1 MKKNTFISTIIFNL
15 CAVLFFCIVLSCK
28 KERTII
34 NLPLSGPD
42 QNFYVLADN
51 NTLIGYNAKNI
62 KTSSSKVT
70 ITGIGNTEK
79 LLSIDF
85 RPATGDLYAI
95 SDASKLYIINITT
108 GAARAISKAPFTP
121 AISGTT
127 VSMDFNPTL
136 DKIRL
141 VTNTGQN
148 LNINPETGTVATV
161 DANIS
166 GGTIMGI
173 AYTNS
178 VAGATTTDLYDIDPI
193 AKVLYKQD
201 PPNNGTLV
209 KVFDLGRDIGDKV
222 SLDISPNNKNILMAS
237 KLNDT
242 LKLFSIDL
250 EKKTTKLSGI
260 FLNVSSIQGIAI
272 PVDPA
277 AYAISLDASNVS
289 SLLTFNPTVK
299 TTIVS
304 KAITGLQTGETILGL
319 DMRPSNGQAYALG
332 SSNRLYT
339 INLATAE
346 LTQVGTGTFSTALT
360 GTSFGFD
367 FSPQDELIR
376 VVSNTRQNLS
386 INPETAVTT
395 PNTDLRITGGSPTVS
410 AAAYSSNFTGTT
422 TAPKLYVI
430 DHTTNK
436 LYTQEPVLGTL
447 TEVGALKIVITAA
460 NGFDIGL
467 SNIGDAAYGI
477 FNVEGANK
485 LYRVDLSTG
494 AAGLQFDQTF
504 PQTITGFTLGRKL

>member
-1 MKKNTFISTIIFNL
+1 MKKNTFNSTIILNL

-108 GAARAISKAPFTP
+108 GVARAISKAPFTP

-127 VSMDFNPTL
+127 VSMDFNPTV
-136 DKIRL
+136 DRIRL

-148 LNINPETGTVATV
+148 LRINPETGTVAAV

-166 GGTIMGI
+166 GGTVMGI

-178 VAGATTTDLYDIDPI
+178 IAGATTTDLYDIDPI

-201 PPNNGTLV
+201 PPNNGNLV
-209 KVFDLGRDIGDKV
+209 KVVDLGLDVGDKV
-222 SLDISPNNKNILMAS
+222 SLDISPNNKNVLMVG
-237 KLNDT
+237 KLSDGI
-242 LKLFSIDL
+242 KLFSIDL

-260 FLNVSSIQGIAI
+260 FLNVSSIQGVAI

-299 TTIVS
+299 TVIVN
-304 KAITGLQTGETILGL
+304 KTITGLQAGETILGL

-346 LTQVGTGTFSTALT
+346 LTQVGTGTFSTALA

-367 FSPQDELIR
+367 FNPQDELIR

-386 INPETAVTT
+386 INPETAVVT
-395 PNTDLRITGGSPTVS
+395 PNTDLSITGGSPTVS
-410 AAAYSSNFTGTT
+410 AAAYSTSTT
-422 TAPKLYVI
+422 TPKLYVI

-436 LYTQEPVLGTL
+436 LYTQEPILGTL
-447 TEVGALKIVITAA
+447 TQVGALKIVITAA

-467 SNIGDAAYGI
+467 SSIGDVAYGI
-477 FNVEGANK
+477 FSVEGANK
-485 LYRVDLSTG
+485 LYRIDLSTG